1 MTIIFRTHSDIE
13 ASLVRGL
20 LEAHGIDA
28 LVSSDVPHSVFPLT
42 IDGLGEVRIAVRD
55 DQAEQASRII
65 ADHRSD
71 ARDDSAV
78 RIHEEFREL
87 EFRLGHRFADRGLL
101 EHALTHRSRAHED
114 ASGGVVDN
122 ESMEFLG
129 DAVVGLV
136 VADLL
141 FREYPDHDEG
151 HKSKLKAALVSA
163 TALASVAE
171 RLDLGAN
178 LLLGRGEERSGGRQK
193 QALLADAFEAVVAA
207 LYLDGGLEVAR
218 AVITRELRP
227 MLEALSAGG
236 GQRVQDDK
244 SGLQEWLQ
252 GRGRPLPEYRLVA
265 QRGPDHRKEFDVEV
279 VAGGQVLARATGR
292 SKKMA
297 EQDAAREA
305 LIVLRSEEREPQTE
319 S

>member
-1 MTIIFRTHSDIE
+1 MIVILRTHSDIE

-20 LEAHGIDA
+20 LESHGIAA
-28 LVSSDVPHSVFPLT
+28 LLSSDVPHSVFPLS

-55 DQAEQASRII
+55 DQADEAVRII
-65 ADHRSD
+65 ADHRAD
-71 ARDDSAV
+71 EPGRAPV

-87 EFRLGHRFADRGLL
+87 EFRLGHRFSDRGLL

-114 ASGGVVDN
+114 ASGGVTDN

-136 VADLL
+136 VADML
-141 FREYPDHDEG
+141 FREYPDDDEG

-163 TALASVAE
+163 TALSGLAE
-171 RLDLGAN
+171 RLDLGSN

-193 QALLADAFEAVVAA
+193 PALLANAFEAVVAA

-218 AVITRELRP
+218 AFIAREIRP
-227 MLEALSAGG
+227 MLEALNAKGG
-236 GQRVQDDK
+236 EGVQDFK
-244 SGLQEWLQ
+244 SALQEWLQ

-279 VAGGQVLARATGR
+279 LAGGQVLARATGL
-292 SKKMA
+292 SKKTA

-305 LIVLRSEEREPQTE
+305 LAVLRTAEPDPY
-319 S
+319 SGR